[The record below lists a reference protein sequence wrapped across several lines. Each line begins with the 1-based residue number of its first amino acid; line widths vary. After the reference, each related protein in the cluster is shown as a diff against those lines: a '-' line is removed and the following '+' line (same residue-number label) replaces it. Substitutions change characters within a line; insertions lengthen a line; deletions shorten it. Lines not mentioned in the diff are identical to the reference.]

1 MPTQEELDAHGLSL
15 EDYEEEDF
23 VFVWPSNRRA
33 FDFFR
38 GVGTRWY
45 AGPAGPIGLRWEA
58 IYPLM
63 DRMGLAAEEWDALRA
78 DLEVMERAALAEI
91 GRQK

>member
-1 MPTQEELDAHGLSL
+1 M
-15 EDYEEEDF
+15 
-23 VFVWPSNRRA
+23 
-33 FDFFR
+33 
-38 GVGTRWY
+38 GTRWY
-45 AGPAGPIGLRWEA
+45 AGPAGPIGLRWES

-63 DRMGLAAEEWDALRA
+63 DRMGLTAEEWDTLRA